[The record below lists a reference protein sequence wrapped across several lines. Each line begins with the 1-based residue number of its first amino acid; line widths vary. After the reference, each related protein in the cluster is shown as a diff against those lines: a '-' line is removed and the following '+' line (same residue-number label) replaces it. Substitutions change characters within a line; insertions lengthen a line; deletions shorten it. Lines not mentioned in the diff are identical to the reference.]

1 MLKRGEVKMIHK
13 MLEDG
18 LSKSAIARKLGMS
31 RDTVAKYAKLPKGYI
46 PVIKRAPV
54 ATTVDPYLPKIAELL
69 QKAKELEVH
78 IPNTSIYEEIQKLGY
93 KGSLRW
99 MKDIIQ
105 RHELRQKVKDEEPL
119 IRFETKPA
127 QQMQVDW
134 VEFRKEGLSAFV
146 ATMGYSRTSYV
157 EYVDNERVETLIQ
170 CHINAFNYFG
180 GVPQEAL
187 YDNMKTVIIKRNAY
201 GRAKHK
207 FNEQFRDFAE
217 KHCGM
222 KLRVCKPY
230 RAQTK
235 GKVERFNHYFRYSFH
250 NMFKTRLA
258 LMGYKMT
265 LENANAEVMDWLDFT
280 ANARI
285 HQTTLQKPFDLLLEE
300 QPHLLPLPKPYYG
313 IHPKKAIDKSVAQE
327 GQIFKRNSL
336 HIPTRDLQ
344 SYDQFIPAVVFLAAP
359 LWQYINNTYYKGG
372 ALWN

>member
-1 MLKRGEVKMIHK
+1 
-13 MLEDG
+13 
-18 LSKSAIARKLGMS
+18 
-31 RDTVAKYAKLPKGYI
+31 
-46 PVIKRAPV
+46 
-54 ATTVDPYLPKIAELL
+54 
-69 QKAKELEVH
+69 
-78 IPNTSIYEEIQKLGY
+78 
-93 KGSLRW
+93 
-99 MKDIIQ
+99 
-105 RHELRQKVKDEEPL
+105 
-119 IRFETKPA
+119 
-127 QQMQVDW
+127 
-134 VEFRKEGLSAFV
+134 
-146 ATMGYSRTSYV
+146 
-157 EYVDNERVETLIQ
+157 
-170 CHINAFNYFG
+170 
-180 GVPQEAL
+180 
-187 YDNMKTVIIKRNAY
+187 MKTVIIKRNAY
-201 GRAKHK
+201 GQGKHK

-265 LENANAEVMDWLDFT
+265 LENANAEVIDWLDFT

-285 HQTTLQKPFDLLLEE
+285 HQTTLQKPFDLLAQE
-300 QPHLLPLPKPYYG
+300 QPHLLAVPKPYYG
-313 IHPKKAIDKSVAQE
+313 IHPKKAMDKSVAQE
-327 GQIFKRNSL
+327 GQIFKRNSI